1 MINIK
6 RRWLL
11 SAASGLAFFTTAK
24 QLRAASAI
32 IPGDAVTDHKQLL
45 REAVYLAQENRK
57 QGGRPFGAVLTIA
70 GEVVATGVNN
80 ILQTHDVSAHAEM
93 EALRAA
99 CRSLGRPDLKGSVVY
114 ASGHPCPMCLAAMV
128 MARVDEV
135 YYAFSNDEAAP
146 YGFSNAHIYDALRLP
161 LPTSLP
167 LTQLD
172 VGMEPGQLYGSQ
184 M

>member
-11 SAASGLAFFTTAK
+11 SAASGLAFFTAAK

-99 CRSLGRPDLKGSVVY
+99 YRSLGRPDLKGSKVY

-128 MARVDEV
+128 MARVDEFFTLSATMRRRRT
-135 YYAFSNDEAAP
+135 AFP
-146 YGFSNAHIYDALRLP
+146 ML
-161 LPTSLP
+161 TSTTPCVCHCLHP
-167 LTQLD
+167 CH
-172 VGMEPGQLYGSQ
+172 
-184 M
+184 